1 MKPELKFLSDAEIKL
16 IYDSAIRI
24 LSEIGMVMP
33 HPEVIKIMKE
43 AGAEILDKNLVRISP
58 DLVKSAMKTVPK
70 RGDVILYG
78 QETEHDVC
86 FVDRLPTNVCMTM
99 AVDVI
104 DPWSNERRTATNED
118 LARLTWLADQMP
130 IISINGG
137 LVTPQD
143 VPGAY
148 NDWYTWATTLKYT
161 KKHITGGML
170 GARCV
175 KDAVEMASVA
185 VGGIENFRKR
195 PCISGWVLTLPCL
208 AFDFESIDAMI
219 EMNKQNIPI
228 ILTSGPMVGA
238 TSPMSCAGTLAQT
251 LAEILGAITLTQLV
265 NPGAPVI
272 FCSFVRSLD
281 MRTAIACMG
290 SPESGMMRS
299 AMGQIGKWFDLP
311 VRMPCLLRDSKVLD
325 AQAGFETG
333 MTGVL
338 GAINS
343 DQMDSMQ
350 LDSDLVVDYA
360 DLVFTPDCVEGLQRI
375 VKGINVSQEHLDDC
389 FETIKAVGPMGSFL
403 DHPKTLKNCRKEL
416 WHPKVLNRQNYNVW
430 KDSGARDVRTVA
442 IEKVQSLLNEMKGPY
457 LSEKQCAQIDEIVE
471 NAQK

>member
-1 MKPELKFLSDAEIKL
+1 MKPELKFLSDSEIKL

-43 AGAEILDKNLVRISP
+43 AGAEILDKNIVRISP

-78 QETEHDVC
+78 QDTEHDVC

-104 DPWSNERRTATNED
+104 DPWSNVRRSATNED
-118 LARLTWLADQMP
+118 LACLTWLADQMP

-219 EMNKQNIPI
+219 E
-228 ILTSGPMVGA
+228 A
-238 TSPMSCAGTLAQT
+238 
-251 LAEILGAITLTQLV
+251 
-265 NPGAPVI
+265 
-272 FCSFVRSLD
+272 
-281 MRTAIACMG
+281 
-290 SPESGMMRS
+290 
-299 AMGQIGKWFDLP
+299 
-311 VRMPCLLRDSKVLD
+311 
-325 AQAGFETG
+325 
-333 MTGVL
+333 
-338 GAINS
+338 
-343 DQMDSMQ
+343 
-350 LDSDLVVDYA
+350 
-360 DLVFTPDCVEGLQRI
+360 
-375 VKGINVSQEHLDDC
+375 
-389 FETIKAVGPMGSFL
+389 
-403 DHPKTLKNCRKEL
+403 
-416 WHPKVLNRQNYNVW
+416 
-430 KDSGARDVRTVA
+430 
-442 IEKVQSLLNEMKGPY
+442 
-457 LSEKQCAQIDEIVE
+457 
-471 NAQK
+471 